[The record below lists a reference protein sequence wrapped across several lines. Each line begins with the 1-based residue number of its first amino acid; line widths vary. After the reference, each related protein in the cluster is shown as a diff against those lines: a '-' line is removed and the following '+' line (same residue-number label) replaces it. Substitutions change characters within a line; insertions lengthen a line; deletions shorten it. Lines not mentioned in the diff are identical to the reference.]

1 MQTNRQKCDGILRCV
16 TQLQKRQQGPF
27 EAELQY
33 CSTDDKSCAILI
45 EPTYTR
51 AWPHTTNK
59 NVQHS
64 KNTFK
69 HVQTRLKRVQ
79 SLQMRVFLYDDIVK
93 FLYNLFLA

>member
-33 CSTDDKSCAILI
+33 YSTDDKSCAILI

-51 AWPHTTNK
+51 AYTINK

-64 KNTFK
+64 KNTSK
-69 HVQTRLKRVQ
+69 HVQTHLKRVQ
-79 SLQMRVFLYDDIVK
+79 TLQMRVFLCDDIVK